1 MRVKRCYNNL
11 LGSILMTSE
20 MIFPGALAG
29 TLIYFADTF
38 RETLAMSILLGF
50 FIIVPGFCIIWGN
63 GYEYWGVDD
72 TAVYSKKL
80 FRRKVTI
87 AFDRIESV
95 ENTVVHQVP
104 SFQSEAFLIRGDNK
118 KIIITKM
125 NKKKTLIIEELLKPY
140 MKSETPQTDI
150 PGK

>member
-11 LGSILMTSE
+11 IGSVLATLLLILCIMLS
-20 MIFPGALAG
+20 G
-29 TLIYFADTF
+29 TLYIADTI
-38 RETLAMSILLGF
+38 REALAMSIFLG
-50 FIIVPGFCIIWGN
+50 IGVIGMGSCIIIYC
-63 GYEYWGVDD
+63 YEYWGVDD

-87 AFDRIESV
+87 AFSQIESV
-95 ENTVVHQVP
+95 ENTVVDQFP
-104 SFQSEAFLIRGDNK
+104 LFQSEAFLIRGDNK

-125 NKKKTLIIEELLKPY
+125 NKKKIPILEELLKPY
-140 MKSETPQTDI
+140 MKSETPQTDT